1 MSETIVVVEEAA
13 ALDDAR
19 ARGRSRFAGLDPE
32 IAADTDPSRI
42 TDSAAWANHIAPTL
56 RCLAGFR
63 DDGYGT
69 WQVDG
74 EIALIADGDES
85 DNPADAE
92 LMPASAFHRHVV
104 DEWYEGAY
112 AAIDAAVRDT
122 ETDR

>member
-19 ARGRSRFAGLDPE
+19 ARGRSRFAGLDPDV
-32 IAADTDPSRI
+32 AADADPSRI

-63 DDGYGT
+63 DAGYGT

-74 EIALIADGDES
+74 PIALVADGDEG
-85 DNPADAE
+85 DEPADAE
-92 LMPASAFHRHVV
+92 IVQAGDFHGEVV
-104 DEWYEGAY
+104 DAWYQGAY
-112 AAIDAAVRDT
+112 AAIDDAIDGREVRL
-122 ETDR
+122 